1 MTVYRSIRIRMA
13 DRPGAL
19 SAIGAA
25 LAANRV
31 DIVRLDVVSHDDGAV
46 VDDLLL
52 RALDAASIDLATRSF
67 YGDVEVYPI
76 EGFTEDPVIGM
87 ARAIGRVAAAP
98 RAEAASALVAGV
110 KDFIPSDATVL
121 LAPQPDGGFAVLA
134 GPPGLAEIASADSFE
149 FRGLSAP
156 REIRA
161 TGDWAPPAFAES
173 IQASRVAGLHLT
185 GGLLLLVV
193 RRQPLKFFAGELD
206 RLAAYVEATAPLVEE
221 PAKVAAGA
229 A

>member
-31 DIVRLDVVSHDDGAV
+31 DIVRLDVVSHDDEAV

-76 EGFTEDPVIGM
+76 EGFTQDPVIGM
-87 ARAIGRVAAAP
+87 ALGIAGVASAAPGPAAAT
-98 RAEAASALVAGV
+98 ALAAGV
-110 KDFIPSDATVL
+110 REFIPCDVTVL
-121 LAPQPDGGFAVLA
+121 LAPVGDGAFDVAA
-134 GPPGLAEIASADSFE
+134 GPTGLSGIAYSDPFE

-173 IQASRVAGLHLT
+173 IQASRVAGLPLP

-193 RRQPLKFFAGELD
+193 RRQPLKFYAGELE
-206 RLAAYVEATAPLVEE
+206 RLAAFLDAAGPLVGLPALATA
-221 PAKVAAGA
+221 G
-229 A
+229 